1 MTNNNTNITIQE
13 RTENFAIRVIKAYS
27 ELNKRHFDDAGKIL
41 SKQFLRSGTS
51 MVPNCSEAVFAQSNK
66 DFINKYSIALK
77 EANETRYWIKIMIKS
92 GLVSLSKF
100 EKMIEENEI
109 IIKILISSINKLK
122 EKESS

>member
-1 MTNNNTNITIQE
+1 
-13 RTENFAIRVIKAYS
+13 
-27 ELNKRHFDDAGKIL
+27 
-41 SKQFLRSGTS
+41 
-51 MVPNCSEAVFAQSNK
+51 
-66 DFINKYSIALK
+66 
-77 EANETRYWIKIMIKS
+77 MIKS